1 MKNTEQNDFGFYEVL
16 LNLNIG
22 VLALDIINEK
32 IVFQNITAI
41 KILKTISYEKLI
53 NMFGINLLQLHQV
66 SPHQNKLTLKDRIL
80 GFTVYPLFDRYFWV
94 LISDITEK
102 ERLEKIAEATTHL
115 DNIGYIFSG
124 MAHEI
129 GNPLNAIKTA
139 ISVLKENIE
148 NFSREKVIEYLQ
160 NIISEINRIEY
171 LLKSMKTFNAY
182 EQVDLHIF
190 DFTIFFDN
198 FIKLIEKDVKKRGIT
213 LSVNLNRNVGLV
225 KANTRALQQILLN
238 LLTNAMDAVKEV
250 QYPKILVEAKII
262 KKTIS
267 ITINDNGIGLSK
279 DEMEKLFIPFYTT
292 KAKGT
297 GLGLTIARKLL
308 LKMDGS
314 ISVNSKPGLG
324 TTFTIQL
331 MSGNNE

>member
-1 MKNTEQNDFGFYEVL
+1 MKNAEQNDFGFYEVL

-22 VLALDIINEK
+22 VIALDIINEK

-53 NMFGINLLQLHQV
+53 KLFGINLLQLHQI
-66 SPHQNKLTLKDRIL
+66 SPIQNKLTLKDKIL

-139 ISVLKENIE
+139 VSVLKDNLE
-148 NFSREKVIEYLQ
+148 NFPQDKIGEYLI

-182 EQVDLHIF
+182 EQVDLYIF
-190 DFTIFFDN
+190 DFKTFFDN
-198 FIKLIEKDVKKRGIT
+198 FLKLIEKDVKKRGIS
-213 LSVNLNRNVGLV
+213 LSVNINSKVSLV

-250 QYPKILVEAKII
+250 LYPKIIIEVEKTG
-262 KKTIS
+262 KTIS
-267 ITINDNGIGLSK
+267 ITIHDNGTGLSD
-279 DEMEKLFIPFYTT
+279 DELDKLFIPFYTT
-292 KAKGT
+292 KATGT

-314 ISVNSKPGLG
+314 ISVDSKPEIG
-324 TTFTIQL
+324 TTFTLQ
-331 MSGNNE
+331 MMAGNHE